1 VHALGVFLIVV
12 AAGAPW
18 LAGIAYYWR
27 RLPRDD
33 GDGPPPP
40 SFGEYLRQRAGIR

>member
-1 VHALGVFLIVV
+1 MHALGIFLIVL

-27 RLPRDD
+27 RLPRDRD
-33 GDGPPPP
+33 DTPP
-40 SFGEYLRQRAGIR
+40 SFGEYLRERAGIR

>member
-1 VHALGVFLIVV
+1 VHALGVCLIVL

-33 GDGPPPP
+33 DDGGTP
-40 SFGEYLRQRAGIR
+40 SFGEYLRQRASIR